1 MSAKIEHELE
11 KVSRELALLKAEYQE
26 CVDIVSHDLEAP
38 LRQIKGFSEIIVS
51 KHGNCFDEKSKRH
64 FELIQNGSSQV
75 TQMLD
80 AVKNYSRLNTRAK
93 PFTLLDCNNSVAKAL
108 DNLSALVVGSG
119 AIINYESLPKI
130 IADEN
135 QMTILF
141 QQLIKNSLIYQTAG
155 NKPVVS
161 ISFTQ
166 DIDFWQFQIV
176 DNGIG
181 VPENLSNKIF
191 KILRRG
197 VSNKK
202 YPGLGM
208 GLALARKILQKH
220 YGDINVT
227 QSSNKGTT
235 FSFKIA
241 KDLPYE

>member
-1 MSAKIEHELE
+1 MSAKIESELE

-26 CVDIVSHDLEAP
+26 FVDIVSHDLEAP

-64 FELIQNGSSQV
+64 FELIQKGSSQA

-93 PFTLLDCNNSVAKAL
+93 PFTLLDCNNSVAQAL

-135 QMTILF
+135 QITILF
-141 QQLIKNSLIYQTAG
+141 QELIKNSLIYQTIE

-161 ISFTQ
+161 ISVTQ
-166 DIDFWQFQIV
+166 DDDFWQFQIA

-208 GLALARKILQKH
+208 GLALSRKILQKH